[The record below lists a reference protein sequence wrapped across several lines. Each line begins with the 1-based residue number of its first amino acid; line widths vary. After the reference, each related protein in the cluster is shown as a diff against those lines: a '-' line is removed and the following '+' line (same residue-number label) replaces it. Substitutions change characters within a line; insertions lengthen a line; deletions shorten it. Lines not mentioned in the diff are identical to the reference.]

1 MSLPGYNVSGSN
13 LNKVECKYNW
23 DITRLSNWRVVI

>member
-13 LNKVECKYNW
+13 LNKVECKWMFANKLYRQNK
-23 DITRLSNWRVVI
+23 